1 MGRGGEEEDIIES
14 SMISSKKTQMEKLT
28 CLPVTKREYA
38 QKAKN
43 KKKKTKISGSI
54 VSIRFPFE
62 QVGEAA
68 RRHIYAVCFT
78 SCVSISAGRFAKLRL
93 TVLLFRVSPWQIQ
106 KRLFFSVFR
115 LISSF
120 RYFAYVIKNLY
131 VLQSFANSGKRASW
145 GKTERRQERLLALF
159 FSVSQTL

>member
-43 KKKKTKISGSI
+43 NKKKTKISGSI

-78 SCVSISAGRFAKLRL
+78 SLREHLSRTLCKAPSYCVVVQSFSLANTEAPFF
-93 TVLLFRVSPWQIQ
+93 FRIPTN
-106 KRLFFSVFR
+106 L
-115 LISSF
+115 LIS
-120 RYFAYVIKNLY
+120 
-131 VLQSFANSGKRASW
+131 
-145 GKTERRQERLLALF
+145 LLCLRDKK
-159 FSVSQTL
+159 SVCTSIIC